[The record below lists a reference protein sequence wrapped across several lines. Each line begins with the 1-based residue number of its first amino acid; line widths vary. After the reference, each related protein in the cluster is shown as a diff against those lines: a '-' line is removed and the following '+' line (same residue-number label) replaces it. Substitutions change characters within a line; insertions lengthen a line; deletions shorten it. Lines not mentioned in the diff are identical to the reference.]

1 MKTILVLEDDCD
13 VLGLLGYVLKQYDII
28 EAASDTQA
36 IRLFNRHGHH
46 IDLLLA
52 DVKLPRSS
60 GIRVA
65 LHIRSELPSVP
76 VILTSGYSIH
86 DLSDQNSADLKMLGV
101 NSVTLLQRPL
111 EMELLSKTVRALI
124 GSSEMARTA

>member
-36 IRLFNRHGHH
+36 IRLFNKHGHH

-52 DVKLPRSS
+52 DVKLPLLNPAEYS
-60 GIRVA
+60 GAVCPRK
-65 LHIRSELPSVP
+65 
-76 VILTSGYSIH
+76 SGYRGRSVRMG
-86 DLSDQNSADLKMLGV
+86 SAVLCGI
-101 NSVTLLQRPL
+101 Q
-111 EMELLSKTVRALI
+111 
-124 GSSEMARTA
+124 